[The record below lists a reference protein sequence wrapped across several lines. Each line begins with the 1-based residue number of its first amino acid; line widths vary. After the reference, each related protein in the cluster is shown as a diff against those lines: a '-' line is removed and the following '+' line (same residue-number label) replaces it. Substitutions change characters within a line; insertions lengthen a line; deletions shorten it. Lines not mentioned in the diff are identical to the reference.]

1 MLILT
6 RKLDE
11 EIIIGDDIRIRIVGI
26 ENGKVKLGIDAP
38 EDMSIIRGELYQEV
52 EKENKEAVKKIDISN
67 LKSLKEKTNK

>member
-11 EIIIGDDIRIRIVGI
+11 EIIIGEDIKIRVVGI

-38 EDMSIIRGELYQEV
+38 GELAIIRGELYQEV
-52 EKENKEAVKKIDISN
+52 ERENREAVRKIEIT
-67 LKSLKEKTNK
+67 SLKELKKRD

>member
-11 EIIIGDDIRIRIVGI
+11 EIIIGDDIRIRVVGI

-38 EDMSIIRGELYQEV
+38 EEMGIIRGELYQEI
-52 EKENKEAVKKIDISN
+52 EEENKEAVKKIDLSN
-67 LKSLKEKTNK
+67 LKELRRRE